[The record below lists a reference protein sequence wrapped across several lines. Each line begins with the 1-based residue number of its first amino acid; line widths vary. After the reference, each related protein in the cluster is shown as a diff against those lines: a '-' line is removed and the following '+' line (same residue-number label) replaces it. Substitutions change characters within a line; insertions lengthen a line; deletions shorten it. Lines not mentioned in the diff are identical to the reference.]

1 MKIIIT
7 VMAVAIVA
15 HCSGSAQ
22 AQGTPQGSYLQTC
35 TDIRI
40 EGNALSATCR
50 GTDNRKQR
58 SSLAGFQRC
67 VGDIGNN
74 NGVLQCNFAD
84 GSPGRGTV
92 VAAPRQQREGDERR
106 SGRQYNEPAYGQP
119 SNSGPYQ
126 PPSYGAPHLNTRTRA
141 MGRRL
146 MDSRPTADPINRRA
160 MGRRLMDSRPT
171 AAIANKP
178 ALTREKP
185 KAERDAGSSSAVCR
199 GCQRGADVRTGTAR
213 IYLC

>member
-1 MKIIIT
+1 MKIITT
-7 VMAVAIVA
+7 VMAVAIIA

-35 TDIRI
+35 TDVRI

-50 GTDNRKQR
+50 GTGNRKQR

-67 VGDIGNN
+67 AGDIGNN

-126 PPSYGAPHLNTRTRA
+126 QPSYGAPPSQYPNP
-141 MGRRL
+141 
-146 MDSRPTADPINRRA
+146 SP
-160 MGRRLMDSRPT
+160 
-171 AAIANKP
+171 
-178 ALTREKP
+178 
-185 KAERDAGSSSAVCR
+185 
-199 GCQRGADVRTGTAR
+199 GAPPYGQPSHGGPYQQPSYGAPPYGQPSYGGYR
-213 IYLC
+213 

>member
-35 TDIRI
+35 TNVRI

-50 GTDNRKQR
+50 GTGNREQR

-74 NGVLQCNFAD
+74 NGILQCSFAD
-84 GSPGRGTV
+84 GSQGRGTV
-92 VAAPRQQREGDERR
+92 VAAPRQQREWDERR

-119 SNSGPYQ
+119 SHGGPYQ
-126 PPSYGAPHLNTRTRA
+126 QPGYGAPPSQYPNPSYGAPPYGQPGYGGYR
-141 MGRRL
+141 
-146 MDSRPTADPINRRA
+146 
-160 MGRRLMDSRPT
+160 
-171 AAIANKP
+171 
-178 ALTREKP
+178 
-185 KAERDAGSSSAVCR
+185 
-199 GCQRGADVRTGTAR
+199 
-213 IYLC
+213 